1 MDHVGNVHVLG
12 CYWHPERS
20 TRTDIG
26 ELVHRAKDR
35 ADDTASAELAA
46 RFAGLAGCVVSQAA
60 DAAPMVVPVPSRPA
74 AMTGRGGEHLAAVL
88 ARALAEGG
96 AGTYCPGV
104 LVRCRDTP
112 RLRGTDPSER
122 AEAVARAGYEVR
134 APVEGRHVVLV
145 DDVILTGATL
155 AAVAGRL
162 LEAGAASVT
171 AAVAARTR
179 MHI

>member
-20 TRTDIG
+20 VRTDIG

-35 ADDTASAELAA
+35 FDEAASAELAA
-46 RFAGLAGCVVSQAA
+46 RFAGLAGCVTEQFGEV
-60 DAAPMVVPVPSRPA
+60 APLIVPVPARPSLE
-74 AMTGRGGEHLAAVL
+74 TGPHEHLASVL
-88 ARALAEGG
+88 ARALAEASGG
-96 AGTYCPGV
+96 TCRPDV
-104 LVRCRDTP
+104 LTRRHDGP
-112 RLRGTDPSER
+112 KLRGTDPAGR
-122 AEAVARAGYEVR
+122 AEAAARAGYEVC

-155 AAVAGRL
+155 SAVAACL
-162 LEAGAASVT
+162 KEAGAASIT

-179 MHI
+179 LHV

>member
-20 TRTDIG
+20 VRTDIG

-35 ADDTASAELAA
+35 ADDAASAELAA

-104 LVRCRDTP
+104 LVRRSDTP
-112 RLRGTDPSER
+112 RLRGTDPAGR
-122 AEAVARAGYEVR
+122 AEAAARAGYEVR

-155 AAVAGRL
+155 SAVAGRL

-179 MHI
+179 MRV